1 MVLFGFIIF
10 ISLWLS
16 NRNGGMN
23 IVDLAILWIIGI
35 LVYAYFVCRKY
46 EDKNKKGGDD

>member
-1 MVLFGFIIF
+1 MVLFSFIIF

-16 NRNGGMN
+16 NRSGGMN

-46 EDKNKKGGDD
+46 EDNNKKGGDD

>member
-10 ISLWLS
+10 ISLWVS

-46 EDKNKKGGDD
+46 EDNNKKGGDD

>member
-1 MVLFGFIIF
+1 MVLFSFIIF

-35 LVYAYFVCRKY
+35 LVYAYFVCKKY